1 MTPEK
6 PKYMR
11 CPFCS
16 SFNDRVLDTRPLD
29 QSSVVRRRRA
39 CGDYKK
45 RFTTYERLEEV
56 SLMVI
61 KSDQRREQFNRSKL
75 REGVMRACE
84 KRPIS
89 SDAIEKIVTEVE
101 NEAQDFVMEVPS
113 RTLGE
118 KVMQKLFSL
127 DPVAY
132 IRFASVYKNFGDID
146 TFMTELKKLRRE
158 FSKNKNKGKKIK

>member
-1 MTPEK
+1 M
-6 PKYMR
+6 
-11 CPFCS
+11 
-16 SFNDRVLDTRPLD
+16 LDTRPLD

-39 CGDYKK
+39 CDDCKK

-113 RTLGE
+113 RALGE

-146 TFMTELKKLRRE
+146 TFMAELKKLRRE
-158 FSKNKNKGKKIK
+158 FSKNKKKGKKTK